1 MKKIFLDPNFFIDL
15 IEGRS
20 EIDIYQFK
28 NQALFVSPLTV
39 YIYFYV
45 YKIKI
50 AYKKFLSFLDFF
62 NLVNLNEEILRN
74 ALEEPNNNLEDNIKL
89 HSASFFD
96 CDLFLTTDKKLLKMR
111 FFGKVKIDA
120 ILKKIY

>member
-1 MKKIFLDPNFFIDL
+1 MKKIFFDANFFIDL

-50 AYKKFLSFLDFF
+50 ADQKFLSFLDFF
-62 NLVNLNEEILRN
+62 NIVDLNEEILRN
-74 ALEEPNNNLEDNIKL
+74 ALEGPTNDLEDNIQL
-89 HSASFFD
+89 HSASFSD
-96 CDLFLTTDKKLLKMR
+96 CDLFLSSDKKLLKLK
-111 FFGKVKIDA
+111 FFGKVKIQNK
-120 ILKKIY
+120 LT

>member
-1 MKKIFLDPNFFIDL
+1 MKKIFLDANFFIDL

-39 YIYFYV
+39 HIYFYV

-50 AYKKFLSFLDFF
+50 ADQKFLSFLDFF
-62 NLVNLNEEILRN
+62 NIVDLNEEILRN
-74 ALEEPNNNLEDNIKL
+74 ALEGPTNDLEDNIQL
-89 HSASFFD
+89 HSASFSD
-96 CDLFLTTDKKLLKMR
+96 CDLFLSSDKKLLKLK
-111 FFGKVKIDA
+111 FFGKVKIQNK
-120 ILKKIY
+120 LT

>member
-1 MKKIFLDPNFFIDL
+1 MKKIFLDANFFIDL

-28 NQALFVSPLTV
+28 NQALFISPLTV
-39 YIYFYV
+39 HIYFYV

-50 AYKKFLSFLDFF
+50 ADQKFLSFLDFF

-74 ALEEPNNNLEDNIKL
+74 ALEGPTNDLEDNIQL
-89 HSASFFD
+89 HSASFSD
-96 CDLFLTTDKKLLKMR
+96 CDLFLSSDKKLLKLK
-111 FFGKVKIDA
+111 FFGRVKIQNK
-120 ILKKIY
+120 LT